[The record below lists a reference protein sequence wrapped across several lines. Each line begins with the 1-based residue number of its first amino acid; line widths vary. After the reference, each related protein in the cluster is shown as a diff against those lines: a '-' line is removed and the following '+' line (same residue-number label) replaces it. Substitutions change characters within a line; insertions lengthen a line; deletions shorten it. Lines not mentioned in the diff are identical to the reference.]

1 MRIKALL
8 ILCFLFFIKPVLA
21 GDPPILMSPSND
33 SIVIS
38 SKLEWQIPTYSL
50 YSGGSPYMIQVDDQ
64 QSFANPE
71 KNNIYLKNNY
81 YTPQLNPGVW
91 HWRVKAKDINGTWS
105 DWSLTWLFTLQTST
119 PSPTPTSTSQ
129 PTPTF
134 TSTPT
139 PTSTPQS
146 TSLFV
151 ISSSQTQIN
160 SDQSI
165 NITVDLSLSNKPNTK
180 FYLKGAFR
188 KPGSTNYFGFT
199 KVGNNWIKN
208 SSTYSDQHPITTD
221 QSGNWTGNL
230 EIKADAEDTGYT
242 GSDDY
247 SLKIGR
253 YDSTD
258 SSPSVVWASNELTI
272 KIIAVSSQS
281 TNATTITPTPTVNLS
296 TTPIPSTAATTSTR
310 NKIASVSQTP
320 KTYQNATVA
329 GIKTT
334 ANKSASPSS
343 YLNNKK
349 GGGLNPF
356 IFTGSIF
363 ILIGIS
369 TVGYIYLKKNA
380 NIHFKI
386 R

>member
-119 PSPTPTSTSQ
+119 PSPTPTSASQ

-139 PTSTPQS
+139 PAPLQS
-146 TSLFV
+146 TSLFA
-151 ISSSQTQIN
+151 ISSSQSQIN

-165 NITVDLSLSNKPNTK
+165 NTTVNLSLSNKPNTK

-258 SSPSVVWASNELTI
+258 SSPSIVWASNELTI
-272 KIIAVSSQS
+272 KINSISNQNTDSNS
-281 TNATTITPTPTVNLS
+281 PTATPLPTPIATILAINKTVS
-296 TTPIPSTAATTSTR
+296 VTQRP
-310 NKIASVSQTP
+310 KITN
-320 KTYQNATVA
+320 YNATVA
-329 GIKTT
+329 GVQTI
-334 ANKSASPSS
+334 ASSSASSS
-343 YLNNKK
+343 SKLADKK
-349 GGGLNPF
+349 GWKFNPF